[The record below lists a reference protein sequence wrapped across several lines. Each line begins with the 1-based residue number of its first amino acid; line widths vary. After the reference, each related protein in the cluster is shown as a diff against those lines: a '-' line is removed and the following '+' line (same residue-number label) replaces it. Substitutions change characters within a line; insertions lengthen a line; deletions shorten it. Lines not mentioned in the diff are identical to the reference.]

1 MFDTASASN
10 GVKLALLEGQLLT
23 REIDRATFIERAANL
38 GLPAP
43 AIGDAADKFMA
54 IATNQAARRAT
65 LRSSYDYIVI
75 GSGASGSV
83 VARRLAEN
91 QDAQVLLLE
100 AGGEDLKPGILIT
113 ETWFF
118 NQGGE
123 FDWNFAAE
131 RSPSVNNRSI
141 AQAMGKAIG
150 GGTSING
157 MVWARGHKN
166 DFEHW
171 AKEAGDD
178 AWNYRH
184 VLDIYRRIEDWHGV
198 PDPQRRGSDGEVFV
212 QPAPNPSSI
221 APAFLRAAESLGIPT
236 FADQNGDMQEG
247 SGGAA
252 ITNVR
257 IRDGRRL
264 NIPSSYLYPV
274 MDQANLTV
282 LTAAYVNRLT
292 IEGNTVTGVEFEWQ
306 NEVRRIKASS
316 EVVLSAGAIQTP
328 KTLMLS
334 GIGDRAELDRFGIA
348 TVSHLP
354 GVGRNFQDHPI
365 IGGGLWEAPGP
376 ITVRNNAAEAN
387 LFTKSRPELDAPDLH
402 IWHVE
407 APYLSEVTGRHAVEN
422 VWSISPGLVRP
433 ESRGSLR
440 LKSADPHEAPEI
452 HANMLSDPR
461 DLAALRRGMEI
472 ARDLGN
478 SEAMKPFVKREIL
491 PGDRKGEA
499 LDNLIRDGAMSM
511 HHPTCTAKMG
521 RDGLSV
527 VDAKLK
533 VHGVRNLRVA
543 DASIM
548 PTITTGNT
556 QAPCVIIGERLA
568 EILRT

>member
-10 GVKLALLEGQLLT
+10 GVKFALLEGQLLAQ
-23 REIDRATFIERAANL
+23 EIDRTTFVERAGDL
-38 GLPAP
+38 GLPASEI
-43 AIGDAADKFMA
+43 ADAAEKFMA
-54 IATNQAARRAT
+54 IAANQAARRVT
-65 LRSSYDYIVI
+65 LRSNYDYIVI

-91 QDAQVLLLE
+91 LNANVLLLE

-113 ETWFF
+113 ETWVF

-123 FDWNFAAE
+123 FDWNFGAE

-157 MVWARGHKN
+157 MVWARGHMH
-166 DFEHW
+166 DFDHW

-178 AWNYRH
+178 AWNYAH

-198 PDPQRRGSDGEVFV
+198 PDPQRRGSGGEVFV
-212 QPAPNPSSI
+212 QPAPNPNSI
-221 APAFLRAAESLGIPT
+221 APAFLKAAESLGIPT
-236 FADQNGDMQEG
+236 FADPNGVMQEG
-247 SGGAA
+247 PGGAA

-264 NIPSSYLYPV
+264 NVPSSYLYPV
-274 MDQANLTV
+274 MDQPNLTV
-282 LTAAYVNRLT
+282 LTGAYVNRLS
-292 IEGNTVTGVEFEWQ
+292 IEGNTITGVEFEWQ
-306 NEVRRIKASS
+306 NEVHRIKASS
-316 EVVLSAGAIQTP
+316 EVVLSAGAIQPP
-328 KTLMLS
+328 KLLMLS
-334 GIGDRAELDRFGIA
+334 GIGDRAQLDRFSIS

-376 ITVRNNAAEAN
+376 LPTRNNASEAN
-387 LFTKSRPELDAPDLH
+387 LFVKSRPELNTPDLH

-422 VWSISPGLVRP
+422 VWSISPGLARP
-433 ESRGSLR
+433 ESRGFLR
-440 LKSADPHEAPEI
+440 LKSASPQEAMEI
-452 HANMLSDPR
+452 HANMLTDPR
-461 DLAALRRGMEI
+461 DLAALRRSMEI
-472 ARDLGN
+472 TRELGN
-478 SEAMKPFVKREIL
+478 SEAMTPFVKREIL
-491 PGDRKGEA
+491 PGDLEGEA

-521 RDGLSV
+521 KDDLSV
-527 VDAKLK
+527 VDAQLRVYGGK
-533 VHGVRNLRVA
+533 NLRIP
-543 DASIM
+543 DGSIM
-548 PTITTGNT
+548 PNIPTANTTRPGRL
-556 QAPCVIIGERLA
+556 IGG
-568 EILRT
+568 